1 MPIWSKQATT
11 TGGICGSIFN
21 QHHCHYD
28 LGQSYFRKRIRIQF
42 ESLSISFGV
51 GELHSEWVQN
61 KLVIRGKKDASGALM
76 VKAES

>member
-1 MPIWSKQATT
+1 M
-11 TGGICGSIFN
+11 GSIFN

-28 LGQSYFRKRIRIQF
+28 LGQCYFRKRIRIQF

-51 GELHSEWVQN
+51 GALHSEWVQN
-61 KLVIRGKKDASGALM
+61 KLVISGKKDASGALM